1 MRNLGFSINSKGK
14 LVYSIAA
21 IVLVILSIIGAVFI
35 AKYGYKGGILP
46 IIIGIGGIFVYAV
59 LRLPRFGI
67 MALLV
72 MAYFIMFI
80 ISIGAIEF
88 PLGTIMDGML
98 ALLAIGFFMQQK
110 YYKNFQVFNNP
121 VSYLILIWIV
131 YNLIQVF
138 NPNAASQLA
147 WVYTIRS
154 VAVVMLSYYIFVYYI
169 ISAKFIRSIIILWLC
184 LGIFAAIYAMKQEY
198 FGFFPFEEWN
208 HFDPLIQSLLFI
220 DGHWRK
226 NSIFSDPVAFSY
238 NMAACSILCIAL
250 MTGPYKLRYKI
261 ILGCLAAM
269 FAFVMTYSG
278 TRASY
283 ILIPAAGVL
292 FVIMKL
298 DKYILGLAIG
308 GALGLFVLINMP
320 TGNVTLYRFQT
331 AFKPN
336 DDASY
341 NVRKATQKKIQPF
354 IQSHPIGG
362 GLGGSGVWGVRF
374 APGSF
379 LAKFPPDSGYLRV
392 AMELGW
398 IGLFIICSIMFAG
411 LYAGIKHYFS
421 IRDPELKTY
430 CFAMTLIIFAIAI
443 GNFPQEAIVQYPMNI
458 FFYLF
463 LALVK
468 VTKVLDDKKYAE
480 ENKIEEKKIKYVE

>member
-1 MRNLGFSINSKGK
+1 MSNFGFSINSKSK
-14 LVYSIAA
+14 LIYIIAA
-21 IVLVILSIIGAVFI
+21 TLLVILSVVGAVLI
-35 AKYGYKGGILP
+35 GIYGYKVGVLP
-46 IIIGIGGIFVYAV
+46 LLIGVGALFVYAV
-59 LRLPRFGI
+59 LRMPRFGV

-72 MAYFIMFI
+72 LSYFIMFFI
-80 ISIGAIEF
+80 NTGLIEF
-88 PLGTIMDGML
+88 PLGLLMDGML
-98 ALLAIGFFMQQK
+98 ALLAVGFFIQQK
-110 YYKNFQVFNNP
+110 YYKNFKIFNNP
-121 VSYLILIWIV
+121 VSYLILIWIS

-147 WVYTIRS
+147 WIYTIRS
-154 VAVVMLSYYIFVYYI
+154 VAFVMISYYIFTYYI
-169 ISAKFIRSIIILWLC
+169 ISVKFIRSIIILWLC
-184 LGIFAAIYAMKQEY
+184 LGVFAALYAMKQEY

-226 NSIFSDPVAFSY
+226 NSIFSDPVAFSF
-238 NMAACSILCIAL
+238 NMAICSILCIAL
-250 MTGPYKLRYKI
+250 ITGPYKMRSKI
-261 ILGCLAAM
+261 LLGCLATL

-278 TRASY
+278 TRAAY
-283 ILIPAAGVL
+283 VLIPAALLL

-298 DKYILGLAIG
+298 DRYILGLAVVG
-308 GALGLFVLINMP
+308 TLGLLILINIP
-320 TGNVTLYRFQT
+320 TTNVTLYRFQST
-331 AFKPN
+331 FKPN
-336 DDASY
+336 SDPSY
-341 NVRKATQKKIQPF
+341 NVRKANQQKIQPF

-374 APGSF
+374 APGSI
-379 LAKFPPDSGYLRV
+379 LAKFPPDSGYIRV

-398 IGLFIICSIMFAG
+398 VGLFIICSIMFAG
-411 LYAGIKHYFS
+411 LYFGIKHYFS

-430 CFAMTLIIFAIAI
+430 CFAMTLIIFAITIA
-443 GNFPQEAIVQYPMNI
+443 NFPQEAIVQYPLSI

-480 ENKIEEKKIKYVE
+480 DNNIQEKKIKYV

>member
-1 MRNLGFSINSKGK
+1 MKNLGFSINSKGK
-14 LVYSIAA
+14 LIYIIAA
-21 IVLVILSIIGAVFI
+21 VILFILSIIGILFI
-35 AKYGYKGGILP
+35 ANYGYKGGILP
-46 IIIGIGGIFVYAV
+46 VVLAFGVIFIYAV
-59 LRLPRFGI
+59 LRLPRFGV

-72 MAYFIMFI
+72 MAYFIMYI
-80 ISIGAIEF
+80 VNIGVVEF
-88 PLGTIMDGML
+88 PLGTLMDGML
-98 ALLAIGFFMQQK
+98 ALLAIGFFIQQK
-110 YYKNFQVFNNP
+110 YYKNFQIFNNP
-121 VSYLILIWIV
+121 VSYLILTWIL
-131 YNLIQVF
+131 YNIIQVF

-154 VAVVMLSYYIFVYYI
+154 VAVVMLSYYIFTYYI
-169 ISAKFIRSIIILWLC
+169 ISVKFIRQIIILWLC
-184 LGIFAAIYAMKQEY
+184 MGVFAALYAMKQEY
-198 FGFFPFEEWN
+198 IGFFPFEEWN
-208 HFDPLIQSLLFI
+208 HFDPAIQSLLFI

-250 MTGPYKLRYKI
+250 ITGPYKMRSKI
-261 ILGCLAAM
+261 FLGCLAAM
-269 FAFVMTYSG
+269 FAFVLTYSG

-283 ILIPAAGVL
+283 VLIPAAGL
-292 FVIMKL
+292 MFVIMKL
-298 DKYILGLAIG
+298 DRYIFTLAVVG
-308 GALGLFVLINMP
+308 TLGLFILINIP
-320 TGNVTLYRFQT
+320 TGNVTLYRFQS

-336 DDASY
+336 GDASY
-341 NVRKATQKKIQPF
+341 NVRKDNQKKIQPF

-398 IGLFIICSIMFAG
+398 IGLLILCTIMFVG
-411 LYAGIKHYFS
+411 LYFGIQYYFS

-430 CFAMTLIIFAIAI
+430 CFAMTLIIFAMTI

-463 LALVK
+463 LALIK

-480 ENKIEEKKIKYVE
+480 ENNIQEKKIKYVI